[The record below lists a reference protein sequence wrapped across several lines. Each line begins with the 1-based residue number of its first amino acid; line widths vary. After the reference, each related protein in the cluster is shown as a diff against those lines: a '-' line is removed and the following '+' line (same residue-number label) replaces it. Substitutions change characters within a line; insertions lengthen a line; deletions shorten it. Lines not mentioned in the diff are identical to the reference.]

1 MRLFGNKEK
10 RAEKKQAKIVEKQ
23 EKNDIAKYFK
33 ENHDLNIDNLY
44 FNDKDK
50 KIFIKKNIIRK
61 QKQQVYDYSEIIS
74 YTPIFQGGK
83 IKKHHG
89 ITRAITGG
97 LIAGPIGALI
107 GAGTGGKEF
116 ESIKQ
121 LGFMVHLSEN
131 RTVKQLFIESETKI
145 DSLVGKTFMDFYNQL
160 SAKFDQI
167 IANND
172 REKDNIPYN
181 KQEDIR
187 YYKQLLD
194 DGIITQTEFEM
205 KKKELLNL

>member
-1 MRLFGNKEK
+1 MGLFGNKEK
-10 RAEKKQAKIVEKQ
+10 RAERKQVKEVEKQ
-23 EKNDIAKYFK
+23 ADKDTAKYFT
-33 ENHDLNIDNLY
+33 NNYDLNIDNLF

-50 KIFIKKNIIRK
+50 KLFIKKNIIRK

-131 RTVKQLFIESETKI
+131 RTVKQMFIESETKI
-145 DSLVGKTFMDFYNQL
+145 DSLVGKTFIDFYNQL
-160 SAKFDQI
+160 LAKFDQI
-167 IANND
+167 IASNQQLNFNSPTD
-172 REKDNIPYN
+172 KTD
-181 KQEDIR
+181 DIR